1 MLEVIL
7 VLIVLVMIV
16 SLIYPGTGR
25 RWAHKHNTP
34 TSKTANSDSFHCRV
48 ELISTDSPDSAFEVK
63 MRGCVTAPS
72 DMYDADVQVLIADV
86 QDGPNNAKPVL
97 CTAKQWQ
104 MEDSP
109 AFCLKSHIGKLPH
122 RQTHLSTWV
131 PVAEIRIDLLKF
143 PRKGTRRLKFITSI
157 ISQAGGDEL
166 ACAMAT
172 IDYENHKS
180 GYIDAR
186 ENHQQAET
194 LSVQLAAALC
204 YSSGQFNKAGIKVI
218 DEWISSRVETSVNKE
233 SKAQIRS
240 RFKRSLEDA
249 VGLCRK
255 GGEFDIESICG
266 QITEKATIVERYD
279 AMELCLQVVKTG
291 GSIDGKQTAVL
302 SQMAGLLEVDTY
314 KFRAMVQKILPVS
327 MYEAKDMEFIL
338 GVTVDMSDEE
348 ARQQLN
354 NEYRKWNARVTHPD
368 TETRAQASRM
378 LALIAD
384 VRREYVQQT
393 HAVQSD

>member
-7 VLIVLVMIV
+7 VLIVLIMIA
-16 SLIYPGTGR
+16 SLTYSGTGR
-25 RWAHKHNTP
+25 RGTQKHNTP
-34 TSKTANSDSFHCRV
+34 TSKTVNNDSLHCRI
-48 ELISTDSPDSAFEVK
+48 ELINTDSAEIAFEVK
-63 MRGCVTAPS
+63 MKGCITAPS
-72 DMYDADVQVLIADV
+72 DTYDADVQVLIADV

-109 AFCLKSHIGKLPH
+109 AFCFISHIGKLPH
-122 RQTHLSTWV
+122 RQTELSTWV
-131 PVAEIRIDLLKF
+131 PVAEIRTDLLRF

-166 ACAMAT
+166 ACTTAT

-194 LSVQLAAALC
+194 LNVQLAAALC
-204 YSSGQFNKAGIKVI
+204 YSSGQLNKAGIKVI
-218 DEWISSRVETSVNKE
+218 DEWISGRVETLVDKE
-233 SKAQIRS
+233 SKAQIHS
-240 RFKRSLEDA
+240 RFKQSLEEA
-249 VGLCRK
+249 IGICRE

-266 QITEKATIVERYD
+266 QITEMATIVERYD
-279 AMELCLQVVKTG
+279 AMELCLQVAKTG
-291 GSIDGKQTAVL
+291 GGIDGKQTAVL
-302 SQMAGLLEVDTY
+302 SQMADLLEIDTD

-338 GVTVDMSDEE
+338 GITADMSDEE

-354 NEYRKWNARVTHPD
+354 YEYRKWNARVTHPN
-368 TETRAQASRM
+368 TETRAQAGRM

-384 VRREYVQQT
+384 ARQKYVGQT